1 MNVPV
6 LRLSMLKKYFPYKKG
21 LFVKAVD
28 GINLEIFPGETLGLV
43 GESAH
48 AMGKHSNECGD
59 YR

>member
-43 GESAH
+43 ENLS
-48 AMGKHSNECGD
+48 GKAQWLIQL
-59 YR
+59 